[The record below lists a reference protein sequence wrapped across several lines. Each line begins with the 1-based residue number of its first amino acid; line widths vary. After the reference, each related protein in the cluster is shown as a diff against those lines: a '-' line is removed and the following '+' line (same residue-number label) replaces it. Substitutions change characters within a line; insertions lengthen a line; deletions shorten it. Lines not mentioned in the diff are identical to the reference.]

1 MSSIDTP
8 TTPVEDRVIYRD
20 EFRAKMGGAAGK
32 PITSET
38 VRVWIKLKKIP
49 EPDVAIS
56 MRTRGWKAST
66 LRAAGLP
73 F

>member
-1 MSSIDTP
+1 MSSSHTTSTP
-8 TTPVEDRVIYRD
+8 ADDRVIYRD
-20 EFRAKMGGAAGK
+20 EFRAKMGGLRG
-32 PITSET
+32 PISSET
-38 VRVWIKLKKIP
+38 VRVWIKETKIP
-49 EPDVAIS
+49 KPDVVIS